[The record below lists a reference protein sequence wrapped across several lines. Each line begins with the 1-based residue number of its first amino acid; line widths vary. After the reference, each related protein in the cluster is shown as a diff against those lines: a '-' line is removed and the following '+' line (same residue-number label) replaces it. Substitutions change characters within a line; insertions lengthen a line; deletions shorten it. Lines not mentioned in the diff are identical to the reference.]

1 MARETNT
8 SAASSQGN
16 SGKGGSKGAFG
27 GFFAVVQDTFNTDA
41 NLSPGLVSF
50 RGLNSNFTG
59 TTGKAF
65 PFYQFIKTVP
75 LKGEIIL
82 IIPGPDAA
90 QLGRNKTKDYY
101 MPALNMWNHPQH
113 GASGVE
119 GVPSLDVEFTET
131 PDLNPMLPFPG
142 DLIVEGRKGQSIRF
156 SENFS
161 NTPWQGEGRNNST
174 IAIVSGQTTAA
185 TADDGHVV
193 EDVNNDPASIYLLA
207 NQTIPLISEKSWKRG
222 HLKTSY
228 PDNLLPIDAENFTG
242 NQVVINSGRLYFNA
256 KEENILLSANQAV
269 GLLGERVH
277 IDAENAIHFDA
288 PILRL
293 TGETLDPTL
302 SQAAVR
308 GNDLVRELESL
319 YRRID
324 ELTGTLALAL
334 TALNLPADKALE
346 LKQYTG
352 PKKRGDLKNKLLS
365 KRVFLS

>member
-8 SAASSQGN
+8 SLFTSQGS
-16 SGKGGSKGAFG
+16 SGKGVSKGAFG
-27 GFFAVVQDTFNTDA
+27 GFFAVVQDTSNTDP
-41 NLSPGLVSF
+41 NLPPGLVSF

-59 TTGKAF
+59 TIGNAF

-90 QLGRNKTKDYY
+90 LLGRNKSKDYY

-119 GVPSLDVEFTET
+119 GVPSLDIEFTET

-142 DLIVEGRKGQSIRF
+142 DLILEGRKGQSIRF

-161 NTPWQGEGRNNST
+161 STPWQGQSKNNST
-174 IAIVSGQTTAA
+174 IAIVSGQTAGT
-185 TADDGHVV
+185 TSNGYVV
-193 EDVNNDPASIYLLA
+193 EDINNDPASIYLLA
-207 NQTIPLISEKSWKRG
+207 NQTVPLLSEKSWKRG
-222 HLKTSY
+222 HLKSSY
-228 PDNLLPIDAENFTG
+228 PDSLLPVDAKNFIG

-256 KEENILLSANQAV
+256 REENILLSANQAI
-269 GLLGERVH
+269 GLLGERIH
-277 IDAENAIHFDA
+277 IDAENAIHLDA

-334 TALNLPADKALE
+334 TTLNLPADKALE
-346 LKQYTG
+346 LKNYTG
-352 PKKRGDLKNKLLS
+352 PKKRGELKNRLLS